1 MVQEITQLITDTSPF
16 VIKSLGPMALAGIFQ
31 MGGAALTGILGASQA
46 KQRASEEAAEK
57 RRLAGE
63 LQSLESQRQAII
75 NPYAKTTRD
84 QSNLIQDLGGNLT
97 NAFDNLAVA
106 TQAAEFQAEQADI
119 SLANTLDTLQ
129 ASGASAGGA
138 TALAQAALASKK
150 GIASSIEA
158 QEAQNEKMK
167 AEGESNLQRLQ
178 LSESQ
183 RVQGQQ
189 LAEGARVQKYLGAG
203 EVMKFEQ
210 REAREQ
216 DKIDQTYSRMVGSEN
231 RERQANKDRSSAIT
245 GAVGGFVSG
254 LGTYAGGVNK
264 KAGIDNF
271 LSFDEFIKNKNDN

>member
-1 MVQEITQLITDTSPF
+1 MKAVSP
-16 VIKSLGPMALAGIFQ
+16 VLYQTIK
-31 MGGAALTGILGASQA
+31 
-46 KQRASEEAAEK
+46 
-57 RRLAGE
+57 E

-158 QEAQNEKMK
+158 QEANLICKDYNYQNHK
-167 AEGESNLQRLQ
+167 
-178 LSESQ
+178 
-183 RVQGQQ
+183 
-189 LAEGARVQKYLGAG
+189 
-203 EVMKFEQ
+203 
-210 REAREQ
+210 
-216 DKIDQTYSRMVGSEN
+216 
-231 RERQANKDRSSAIT
+231 
-245 GAVGGFVSG
+245 
-254 LGTYAGGVNK
+254 
-264 KAGIDNF
+264 
-271 LSFDEFIKNKNDN
+271 EFKGNN